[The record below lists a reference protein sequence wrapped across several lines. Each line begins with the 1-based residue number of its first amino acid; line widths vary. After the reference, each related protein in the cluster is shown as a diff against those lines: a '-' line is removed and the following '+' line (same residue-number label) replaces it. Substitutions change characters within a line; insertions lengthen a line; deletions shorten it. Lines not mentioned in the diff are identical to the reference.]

1 MANKKDKS
9 KKEPVKLRFKKLADG
24 RESIYLDI
32 YYKGV
37 RSYKFLKLYIVHE
50 PGNAAKAANKN
61 AMLEAE
67 RQLQEIS
74 AKIRNGEA
82 LNDEQRESVSI
93 IRFFD
98 DVMAEKEMRG
108 KRLGNMLSTT
118 RNHIEAYKGEDV
130 ALEQIN
136 AAYVRGFL
144 RYLDTITMKNGKR
157 LSETTKKNYF
167 RCLCLVLN
175 VAVRRGFLVSSPAN
189 ELETDER
196 PKAPESKRQYL
207 DVSEVKAMAATCD
220 SEDPIKWAF
229 LFSCFCGLRYSD
241 VKALTWGH
249 VANDGGKWRVDVTM
263 QKTGGRIVLPL
274 SSEAVRWLPERD
286 GAKDNDPV
294 FVLPSVNTVERALA
308 SWAQGC
314 GIEKHVTFH
323 VARHTF
329 ATLCRTAGAD
339 LHTTSKLLGHAD
351 ISTTQVYAKIIDSKK
366 DEAVDA
372 VSSLF
377 G

>member
-32 YYKGV
+32 YNKGV
-37 RSYKFLKLYIVHE
+37 RSYKFLKLYIIHE

-61 AMLEAE
+61 AILEAE
-67 RQLQEIS
+67 RQLKEIA
-74 AKIRNGEA
+74 AKVKNGDA
-82 LNDEQRESVSI
+82 LNDEQRASVSI
-93 IRFFD
+93 VDFFNN
-98 DVMAEKEMRG
+98 VMDEKETRG

-118 RNHIEAYKGEDV
+118 RNHIEAYKGKGV

-136 AAYVRGFL
+136 AAYIRGFL

-157 LSETTKKNYF
+157 LSETTRKNYY

-175 VAVRRGFLVSSPAN
+175 VAVRRGLIPSSPAN

-196 PKAPESKRQYL
+196 PKARESQRQYL
-207 DVSEVKAMAATCD
+207 DVSEVKAMAATCE
-220 SEDPIKWAF
+220 SENPIKWAF

-249 VANDGGKWRVDVTM
+249 VANDGDKWRVDVMM

-274 SSEAVRWLPERD
+274 SSEAVRWIPGRN

-294 FVLPSVNTVERALA
+294 FVLPSVNTVERSLAL
-308 SWAQGC
+308 WAKEC
-314 GIEKHVTFH
+314 GIDKHVTFH

-329 ATLCRTAGAD
+329 ATLCLTAGAD
-339 LHTTSKLLGHAD
+339 LYTTSKLLGHTD
-351 ISTTQVYAKIIDSKK
+351 ISTTQIYAKIIDSKK
-366 DEAVDA
+366 DEAVNA
-372 VSSLF
+372 VSLLF